1 MRWAI
6 CWCVGTKTEVVVM
19 NLDRMREEPKA
30 LFLFLLAKRFERL
43 KILDMNSA
51 NGLSSNKY

>member
-19 NLDRMREEPKA
+19 NLDRMHEEPKA